1 MKNQT
6 LIRRSKIPISVYNS
20 SNPESKTSFVI
31 GTLPFLGRVDEDESS
46 LPQYPVDN
54 APFPESK
61 TSIIGEESFVVPSL
75 EVKRRVRL

>member
-31 GTLPFLGRVDEDESS
+31 GTLPFLRVDEDES